1 MKVDFKERKSKV
13 IRENGRSAD
22 FTTPNFVMN
31 CPMLCAYCYQHRHN
45 ESIDLNV
52 ATNVDDLLQNILKH
66 RNKLGKKVPNQCDRD
81 FFIYDIG
88 CNTDISRVAKYFD
101 WQKVFQFAVDNDV
114 KFTFATKWFN
124 QEFLSFNPMK
134 KVRIRLSLL
143 PERMIK
149 VMDKGTH
156 SLDKRLQAMQ
166 KLDKAGYEIH
176 VNFSPIIVYDNWL
189 EEYKELFQKVKA
201 LGLNNLECECIFL
214 THNAQKHLYNAEHYS
229 EAEEYLWTPD
239 NQESKTSLY
248 GGDNIRYHWQLK
260 NNYVSQF
267 KKVLNEE
274 LPDMKVRYIF

>member
-1 MKVDFKERKSKV
+1 
-13 IRENGRSAD
+13 
-22 FTTPNFVMN
+22 
-31 CPMLCAYCYQHRHN
+31 
-45 ESIDLNV
+45 
-52 ATNVDDLLQNILKH
+52 
-66 RNKLGKKVPNQCDRD
+66 
-81 FFIYDIG
+81 
-88 CNTDISRVAKYFD
+88 
-101 WQKVFQFAVDNDV
+101 
-114 KFTFATKWFN
+114 
-124 QEFLSFNPMK
+124 
-134 KVRIRLSLL
+134 
-143 PERMIK
+143 MIK

-166 KLDKAGYEIH
+166 ELDKAGYEIH

-248 GGDNIRYHWQLK
+248 GGDNIRYNWQLK